1 MKLSSFIKIN
11 PADSVV
17 VCLRPMQKGEVIE
30 VDGKSIT
37 LLQDTPAG
45 HKVLIGVGVMLI
57 LLALLTVAAFA
68 VWFFV
73 FAKGD

>member
-1 MKLSSFIKIN
+1 VAA
-11 PADSVV
+11 PAFPAPVAASTLDMEPP
-17 VCLRPMQKGEVIE
+17 RKA
-30 VDGKSIT
+30 GK
-37 LLQDTPAG
+37 PAG

>member
-1 MKLSSFIKIN
+1 MPPPQMAAQQPSQAAQVPPTAMLDMEPPRKS
-11 PADSVV
+11 
-17 VCLRPMQKGEVIE
+17 
-30 VDGKSIT
+30 GKS
-37 LLQDTPAG
+37 AG